1 MSNELLFLIEILTGA
16 VIAMLGWYAKEI
28 KQELDDT
35 RKEITNV
42 QINYVHKEELKQF
55 RTEVIDL
62 LKEVRQDIKELK
74 DK

>member
-1 MSNELLFLIEILTGA
+1 MSNEILFLIEILTGV

-28 KQELDDT
+28 KQELDDA

>member
-1 MSNELLFLIEILTGA
+1 MSNEIHFLIEILTGA
-16 VIAMLGWYAKEI
+16 VMAMLGWYAKEI
-28 KQELDDT
+28 KQELDDA

>member
-1 MSNELLFLIEILTGA
+1 MSNEILFLIEILTGA

-28 KQELDDT
+28 KQDLNNAQKELT
-35 RKEITNV
+35 SV

>member
-28 KQELDDT
+28 KQELDDA
-35 RKEITNV
+35 RREITNV

>member
-28 KQELDDT
+28 KQDLNNAQ
-35 RKEITNV
+35 KEITSV

>member
-1 MSNELLFLIEILTGA
+1 MSNEILFLIEILTGA

-55 RTEVIDL
+55 RTEIIDL

>member
-1 MSNELLFLIEILTGA
+1 MSNELIFLIEILTGA

-28 KQELDDT
+28 KQELDDA
-35 RKEITNV
+35 RKEITSV

>member
-1 MSNELLFLIEILTGA
+1 MSNEILFLIEILTGA
-16 VIAMLGWYAKEI
+16 VIGMIGYYAKGLKEDLNET
-28 KQELDDT
+28 KREL
-35 RKEITNV
+35 TNV
-42 QINYVHKEELKQF
+42 QIHYVHKEELNQF

>member
-28 KQELDDT
+28 KQELDDA
-35 RKEITNV
+35 RKEITTV

-62 LKEVRQDIKELK
+62 LKEVRQDIKGLK

>member
-16 VIAMLGWYAKEI
+16 VIGMLGWYAKEI
-28 KQELDDT
+28 KQELDDA

>member
-28 KQELDDT
+28 KQELNNA

>member
-28 KQELDDT
+28 KQDLNNAQKELT
-35 RKEITNV
+35 SV

>member
-28 KQELDDT
+28 KQELDDA

>member
-1 MSNELLFLIEILTGA
+1 MSNEILFLIEILTGA

-28 KQELDDT
+28 KQDLNNAQ
-35 RKEITNV
+35 KEITNV

>member
-1 MSNELLFLIEILTGA
+1 
-16 VIAMLGWYAKEI
+16 MLGWYAKEI

>member
-16 VIAMLGWYAKEI
+16 VIAMLGWHAKEI
-28 KQELDDT
+28 KQELDDA

>member
-1 MSNELLFLIEILTGA
+1 MSNEILFLIEILTGA
-16 VIAMLGWYAKEI
+16 VIAMLGGYAKEI
-28 KQELDDT
+28 KQDLNNAQKELT
-35 RKEITNV
+35 SV

>member
-1 MSNELLFLIEILTGA
+1 MSNEILFLIEILTGA

-28 KQELDDT
+28 KQELDDA

>member
-1 MSNELLFLIEILTGA
+1 MSNEILFLIEILTGA
-16 VIAMLGWYAKEI
+16 VIGMIGYYAKGLKEDLNEA
-28 KQELDDT
+28 KREL
-35 RKEITNV
+35 TNV

>member
-28 KQELDDT
+28 KQELDDA
-35 RKEITNV
+35 RKEITSV

-55 RTEVIDL
+55 RTEVMKNKRDMT
-62 LKEVRQDIKELK
+62 IKFNIIK
-74 DK
+74 

>member
-1 MSNELLFLIEILTGA
+1 MSNEILFLIEILTGA
-16 VIAMLGWYAKEI
+16 VIGMIGYYAKGLKEDLNET
-28 KQELDDT
+28 KREL
-35 RKEITNV
+35 TNV

>member
-1 MSNELLFLIEILTGA
+1 MSNEILFLIEILTGA

-28 KQELDDT
+28 KQELNNAQ
-35 RKEITNV
+35 KEITSV

>member
-28 KQELDDT
+28 KQELDDA

-55 RTEVIDL
+55 LTEVIDL

>member
-1 MSNELLFLIEILTGA
+1 MWDFIF
-16 VIAMLGWYAKEI
+16 VMLGWYAKEI
-28 KQELDDT
+28 KQELDDA

>member
-28 KQELDDT
+28 KQELDDA
-35 RKEITNV
+35 RKEITSV

>member
-1 MSNELLFLIEILTGA
+1 MSNEILFLIEILTGA

-28 KQELDDT
+28 KQDLNNAQ
-35 RKEITNV
+35 KEITSV

>member
-16 VIAMLGWYAKEI
+16 VIGMVGWYAKGI
-28 KQELDDT
+28 KDEQLET
-35 RKEITNV
+35 RKELTNV

>member
-1 MSNELLFLIEILTGA
+1 MSNEILFLIEILTGA
-16 VIAMLGWYAKEI
+16 VIGMIGYYAKGLKEDLNET
-28 KQELDDT
+28 KREL
-35 RKEITNV
+35 TNV

-74 DK
+74 VK

>member
-1 MSNELLFLIEILTGA
+1 MSNEILFLIEILTGA

-28 KQELDDT
+28 KQDLDNAQ
-35 RKEITNV
+35 KEITSV